1 MQELIPKTFELLV
14 LILLQPGVE
23 FQDHTLSQSK
33 IIELQKHPPQKICF
47 FWSSPHKIEV
57 ISTIQFESRDKIL
70 LVTSWT
76 EIMTS

>member
-33 IIELQKHPPQKICF
+33 IIELQKHPPQKIF
-47 FWSSPHKIEV
+47 SGQVLIKLRLYLQYNLSHV
-57 ISTIQFESRDKIL
+57 IKFY
-70 LVTSWT
+70 W
-76 EIMTS
+76 